1 MRTKIFS
8 LILIIILLSL
18 CSSFVNADTVEVKD
32 YIKGKFPLKFAIYL
46 SSLGKLDQN
55 EKEFIDLLEK
65 LPEETQEFYAKEVYN
80 KGFTEDLLKE
90 LETIDSEESTI
101 RKYDFR
107 KLSWGVSPKEVKK
120 AEESNLKF
128 EDESIDNK
136 IGRSI
141 LYFGNEAGIGCYI
154 RYVFENE
161 KLAEVMLHTV
171 VQHKDKNKHISD
183 YNQWKKF
190 LTNKYGEPIHEIMSW
205 KNKKY
210 KENQEKWGYAILL
223 GHLIYNTKWETSNT
237 NIILALQ
244 GTEFAN
250 NKQIMLVT
258 HYESKE
264 FKKSK

>member
-1 MRTKIFS
+1 MFS
-8 LILIIILLSL
+8 SIVIQANPI
-18 CSSFVNADTVEVKD
+18 DVKD
-32 YIKGKFPLKFAIYL
+32 YIKDKFPLTFTLYL
-46 SSLGKLDQN
+46 SSLEELDEA

-65 LPEETQEFYAKEVYN
+65 LPKETQKFYAKEVYN

-90 LETIDSEESTI
+90 LKTIDSEVSPI

-107 KLSWGVSPKEVKK
+107 EIKWGMSPIEVKK

-136 IGRSI
+136 IGYSI
-141 LYFGNEAGIGCYI
+141 LYFGKEAGINCYI

-171 VQHKDKNKHISD
+171 VQHKDKNQHISD

-205 KNKKY
+205 KNEKY
-210 KENQEKWGYAILL
+210 KKNQEKWGYAVLL
-223 GHLIYNTKWETSNT
+223 GHLIYNVKWETPNT

-244 GTEFAN
+244 GTKFAN
-250 NKQIMLVT
+250 NKQIILVN
-258 HYESKE
+258 HYMSKE